1 MKKIFK
7 TLPLAL
13 IVMSIISCSSDENVG
28 QDNNN
33 PTQVVTFTCTQEQ
46 DANATRSELN
56 PNATQIL
63 WQKNDKISI
72 FDGTVNNQFTL
83 KDESAGNKSGSF
95 TGTCSESNSYV
106 AVYPFTEGAELKE
119 GKVEGI
125 KLPATQKAVAGSF
138 DPTASLM
145 IAKSSTK
152 QLEFKNAVGWVKVT
166 TDFACSKIELR
177 APGELIYIAGKGT
190 LSYNDANPTNANPTI
205 DFTSEQSRTITLVP
219 KSAGGTIAAG
229 TYYIVVP
236 AVKLYA
242 GWRITFTDASDS
254 KEYIRRGNNEITFKR
269 KTIID
274 LGEFKKSETPWLD
287 PVHGIVPAEKEI
299 DMGLTVR
306 IGDKSYNVIFAPAN
320 LTATGLAEKESDC
333 GDYFAWGATE
343 PWYNSYTIGNE
354 GKPIVESD
362 KWKKTGGYTIG
373 NSPYRVGDAYT
384 KYNDS
389 GVTLEATDDPARQ
402 ILGGDW
408 KLPTLEIWNKLSDT
422 KNYKWEWTT
431 KDSYKGY
438 QVTSQTYASKTIFL
452 PAASYVDGTR
462 FNYSN
467 NSYNNGYYWSGTLYI
482 PSDAS
487 RLYFTGDYI
496 NAKDSYGDRRYG
508 YSVRPVRLVAVD

>member
-7 TLPLAL
+7 TLSLAL
-13 IVMSIISCSSDENVG
+13 IVISIISCSSNENVG

-46 DANATRSELN
+46 DANATRAELN
-56 PNATQIL
+56 ANATQIL

-72 FDGTVNNQFTL
+72 FDGSKNNQFTL
-83 KDESAGNKSGSF
+83 NDKCAGQKSGSF

-106 AVYPFTEGAELKE
+106 AVYPFTEVAELKD
-119 GKVEGI
+119 GKIEGI
-125 KLPATQKAVAGSF
+125 TLPATQKAVAGSF

-145 IAKSSTK
+145 IAKSLTK

-177 APGELIYIAGKGT
+177 APGELTYIAGKGT
-190 LSYNDANPTNANPTI
+190 LSYNDANPTI

-299 DMGLTVR
+299 DMGLTVS

-320 LTATGLAEKESDC
+320 LTATGLAEKKSDY

-343 PWYNSYTIGNE
+343 PWYTSINKTNNQWSATWKSNKGDGYKEANCPSYNNSDYADIKNVLKE
-354 GKPIVESD
+354 E
-362 KWKKTGGYTIG
+362 Y
-373 NSPYRVGDAYT
+373 DA
-384 KYNDS
+384 
-389 GVTLEATDDPARQ
+389 ARQ
-402 ILGGDW
+402 ILGGNW
-408 KLPTLEIWNKLSDT
+408 QLPTSEMWDKLMSV
-422 KNYKWEWTT
+422 NYEWTWT
-431 KDSYKGY
+431 NEGDCNGVK
-438 QVTSQTYASKTIFL
+438 VENTSTGLSIFL
-452 PAASYVDGTR
+452 PAAGRVDMGTR
-462 FNYSN
+462 FWND
-467 NSYNNGYYWSGTLYI
+467 GIVCYYWSGSSNSDTHAFYLYVDN
-482 PSDAS
+482 S
-487 RLYFTGDYI
+487 TKQI
-496 NAKDSYGDRRYG
+496 NNNIRCDGF
-508 YSVRPVRLVAVD
+508 SVRPVRLVAVQ